1 MTSRAAALLGDLG
14 GEVSYRLSFMRS
26 SYDLLNVVTDS
37 RRITYGGDFCS
48 SDVME
53 LCSKGF
59 VDRDA
64 TVLNIGDTGIE
75 IFLIMPRSGVLLC

>member
-1 MTSRAAALLGDLG
+1 
-14 GEVSYRLSFMRS
+14 MR
-26 SYDLLNVVTDS
+26 
-37 RRITYGGDFCS
+37 IKYGGDFCS